1 MQTQNIDSATL
12 SDSKTSNFTAVILAG
27 LLGLGLI
34 FLAGFMNVEVAHNA
48 THDTRHSSGFPC
60 H

>member
-1 MQTQNIDSATL
+1 MQTQNINTATL
-12 SDSKTSNFTAVILAG
+12 SDSRASNLPAVVFAA

-34 FLAGFMNVEVAHNA
+34 FLAGFMNVEAIHNA